1 MHVGQTS
8 GVCGDEGDSSPEV
21 DVQVKLPVAVIALA
35 CALPAAPVLVGAQT
49 AVEKISRVGFVVT
62 TTPLSEMAGPEPV
75 HPITRAFVERLRE
88 LGHVEGQS
96 VVVERRSAE
105 GKFERFGEIIAEL
118 LRLKVRVIV
127 STGNPM
133 TRRARELTAT
143 VPIVMAAS
151 WTPVEDGL
159 VASLARPG
167 GNVTGLTVDAGP
179 EIEAKR
185 LAVLAEA
192 VPGVS
197 RVALLGMKADWETL
211 EDRSLRAAAAAL
223 GVTLFRVEHTPNDYV
238 PAFGVIGRDRPDALF
253 VVKNPPNYAHRHRIV
268 EFAARSRLPATYPT
282 REFVEIG
289 GLMAYGIRVIDLYR
303 RAAEYVDKILRGAK
317 PADLPVEQPT
327 KFELVINFKTA
338 RALGLTIPPSV
349 LVQADQ
355 IIE

>member
-1 MHVGQTS
+1 M
-8 GVCGDEGDSSPEV
+8 
-21 DVQVKLPVAVIALA
+21 KLPVAVIVLA
-35 CALPAAPVLVGAQT
+35 CALLAASGLVAAQT
-49 AVEKISRVGFVVT
+49 AVEKMPRVGFVVT
-62 TTPLSEMAGPEPV
+62 TTPLADMAGPEPL
-75 HPITRAFVERLRE
+75 HPLTRAFVKRLRE

-105 GKFERFGEIIAEL
+105 GKFERFGEIIADL
-118 LRLKVRVIV
+118 LRLRVSVIV
-127 STGNPM
+127 TTGNLM
-133 TRRARELTAT
+133 TRQAKELTAT

-159 VASLARPG
+159 VTSLARPG
-167 GNVTGLTVDAGP
+167 GNVTGLSVDAGP

-192 VPGVS
+192 VPRVS

-223 GVTLFRVEHTPNDYV
+223 RVTMFRAEHTPNDYI
-238 PAFGVIGRDRPDALF
+238 PAFGVMSRDRPDALF
-253 VVKNPPNYAHRHRIV
+253 VVKNAPNYAHRQRIV

-289 GLMAYGIRVIDLYR
+289 GLMAYGISVVDLYR

-317 PADLPVEQPT
+317 PADLPVERPT
-327 KFELVINFKTA
+327 KFELVINLKTA
-338 RALGLTIPPSV
+338 RALGLTIPASV
-349 LVQADQ
+349 LVRADQ
-355 IIE
+355 TIE